1 MRLQKYLGAPRC
13 VQGGVD
19 QPGFFLEGQ
28 MSSDSNEL
36 QNAQAAKLTAHQHAK
51 AIEDATYA
59 VETAL
64 NPFADADRK
73 RVLDSALGNL
83 KSNLA
88 VFLGGG

>member
-88 VFLGGG
+88 VLLGGG